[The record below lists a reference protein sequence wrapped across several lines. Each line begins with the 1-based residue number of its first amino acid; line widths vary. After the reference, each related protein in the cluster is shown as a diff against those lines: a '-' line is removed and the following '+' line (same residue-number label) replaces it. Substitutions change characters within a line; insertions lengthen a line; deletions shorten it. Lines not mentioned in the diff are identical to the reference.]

1 MKDLTK
7 SKYFFFKKYY
17 KSQKVRFLLFGSL
30 NVLATNILLQI
41 LLVITK
47 IHQATFISQ
56 AFNLLVGFYL
66 YRNKVFKPTNFRK
79 RAFLNYVILSISSWQ
94 INLML
99 ILLSNHIF
107 KTSSN
112 VSAILAMPLLACWSY
127 AIQKNF
133 VFK

>member
-7 SKYFFFKKYY
+7 SKFFFKKYY
-17 KSQKVRFLLFGSL
+17 KYEKVRFLLFGSL

-41 LLVITK
+41 LLVLTK
-47 IHQATFISQ
+47 VHQATFISQ
-56 AFNLLVGFYL
+56 VFNLLVGFYL
-66 YRNKVFKPTNFRK
+66 YRNKVFKPNIFIK
-79 RAFLNYVILSISSWQ
+79 RSLLNYVILSISSWQ
-94 INLML
+94 INLIL

-112 VSAILAMPLLACWSY
+112 ISAILAMPLLACWSY
-127 AIQKNF
+127 TIQKNF

>member
-7 SKYFFFKKYY
+7 SIFFLKKYY
-17 KSQKVRFLLFGSL
+17 KYQKVRFLLFGSL

-41 LLVITK
+41 LLVLTK
-47 IHQATFISQ
+47 VNQATFISQ
-56 AFNLLVGFYL
+56 VFNLLVGFYL
-66 YRNKVFKPTNFRK
+66 YRNKVFKPNNFRK
-79 RAFLNYVILSISSWQ
+79 RALLNYVVLSISSWQ

-112 VSAILAMPLLACWSY
+112 ISAILAMPLLACWSY
-127 AIQKNF
+127 TIQKNF

>member
-7 SKYFFFKKYY
+7 SKYFFLKKYY
-17 KSQKVRFLLFGSL
+17 KYQKVRFLLFGSL

-41 LLVITK
+41 LLVLIK

-56 AFNLLVGFYL
+56 VFNLLVGFYL
-66 YRNKVFKPTNFRK
+66 YRNKVFKSNNFRK
-79 RAFLNYVILSISSWQ
+79 RAFLNYLILSISSWQ

-107 KTSSN
+107 K
-112 VSAILAMPLLACWSY
+112 ILLYCIRPTC
-127 AIQKNF
+127 
-133 VFK
+133 